1 MEHLALLVERAADRA
16 PITDIRAAGTE
27 VLRRRALRAPDD
39 RRHGRNLPASAS
51 SSGIAPAGFLPASA
65 SAGGGRPENE
75 SALPPGGY
83 APGDSMG
90 ESSQLRVGVVGA
102 GFLAETRARCW
113 RQVPS
118 AEIAGVVARR
128 RERAEDYAGRFDV
141 PVVFRDLDAMLE
153 SPDIDV
159 VDLCVPNSLH
169 REMTEA
175 AAGAG
180 KHVICTKPL
189 TAYTGQDLPESA
201 SDDEIAARDRSEM
214 LRVVEADARAMVQ
227 AAKQARV
234 QLLYGENWIHAPA
247 FRRARALLERADGV
261 LLEMRGGE
269 CHSGS
274 HSPYS
279 RVWRHTG
286 GGALIRLAAHP
297 VGAMLHLKRLEGLR
311 RRGEP
316 VRPAWVSADT
326 ADLSAVAGVSERELR
341 IAGGW
346 GEVENWGC
354 ATIGF
359 DDGSRAV
366 AWGGDHV
373 LGGMESAL
381 DLFASNCRLRLD
393 LSPNDMLRAYAPDG
407 GVFGDSYIMEKIDSG
422 AGWTTP
428 MPDED
433 WTSGQLGMCQAF
445 AGALLD
451 GERAESDG
459 ELGLEVVRV
468 LYAGYVAAVEG
479 KKVALTPASSEPG
492 SQAATKASDATQGGP
507 EVGLDLPAPL

>member
-1 MEHLALLVERAADRA
+1 M
-16 PITDIRAAGTE
+16 
-27 VLRRRALRAPDD
+27 
-39 RRHGRNLPASAS
+39 
-51 SSGIAPAGFLPASA
+51 
-65 SAGGGRPENE
+65 
-75 SALPPGGY
+75 
-83 APGDSMG
+83 GDVQ
-90 ESSQLRVGVVGA
+90 QLRIGIVGA

-113 RQVPS
+113 RQVRS
-118 AEIAGVVARR
+118 AGIAGVVARR
-128 RERAEDYAGRFDV
+128 RERAEDYARRFDV
-141 PVVFRDLDAMLE
+141 PVAFDDLDAMLA
-153 SPDIDV
+153 SPEIDV

-169 REMTEA
+169 REMTEEA
-175 AAGAG
+175 AAAG

-201 SDDEIAARDRSEM
+201 SDDQVAGRDRGDM
-214 LRVVEADARAMVQ
+214 LRVAEADAWAMVF
-227 AAKQARV
+227 AAKQAGV
-234 QLLYGENWIHAPA
+234 QLLYGENWIYAPA
-247 FRRARALLERADGV
+247 FRRALALLEQADAV

-297 VGAMLHLKRLEGLR
+297 VGAMLYLKRAEGLR
-311 RRGEP
+311 RRGKP
-316 VRPAWVSADT
+316 VTPIWVSAEI
-326 ADLSAVAGVSERELR
+326 ADLSAVDGVSESELR

-354 ATIGF
+354 LTIGF

-373 LGGMESAL
+373 LGGMESGL
-381 DLFASNCRLRLD
+381 DLFASNCRLRLN
-393 LSPNDMLRAYAPDG
+393 LSPNDMLRAYAPDRS
-407 GVFGDSYIMEKIDSG
+407 VFGDAYIMEKVDSG

-445 AGALLD
+445 AANLLD
-451 GERAESDG
+451 GEPAESDG
-459 ELGLEVVRV
+459 ELGLDVVRV
-468 LYAGYVAAVEG
+468 LYAAYVAAAEG
-479 KKVALTPASSEPG
+479 RR
-492 SQAATKASDATQGGP
+492 
-507 EVGLDLPAPL
+507 VGLGNSGSA

>member
-1 MEHLALLVERAADRA
+1 M
-16 PITDIRAAGTE
+16 GKS
-27 VLRRRALRAPDD
+27 
-39 RRHGRNLPASAS
+39 RH
-51 SSGIAPAGFLPASA
+51 
-65 SAGGGRPENE
+65 
-75 SALPPGGY
+75 
-83 APGDSMG
+83 
-90 ESSQLRVGVVGA
+90 LRVGIVGA

-113 RQVPS
+113 RQVRS
-118 AEIAGVVARR
+118 AGVAGVVARR
-128 RERAEDYAGRFDV
+128 RERAEAYAHRFDV
-141 PVVFRDLDAMLE
+141 PAVFDDLDAMLE
-153 SPDIDV
+153 SPSIDV

-175 AAGAG
+175 AAAAG

-201 SDDEIAARDRSEM
+201 SDDEVAGRDRGEM
-214 LRVVEADARAMVQ
+214 LRVAERDARAMVEAARQ
-227 AAKQARV
+227 AGV
-234 QLLYGENWIHAPA
+234 QLLYGENWIYAPA
-247 FRRARALLERADGV
+247 FRRAQALLEQADGV

-279 RVWRHTG
+279 RIWRHTG

-297 VGAMLHLKRLEGLR
+297 VGAMLHLKRVEGLR

-316 VRPAWVSADT
+316 VRPAWVTAET
-326 ADLSAVAGVSERELR
+326 ADLSAVAGLSEDQLR
-341 IAGGW
+341 IAGEW

-354 ATIGF
+354 AVIGF

-373 LGGMESAL
+373 LGGMESGL
-381 DLFASNCRLRLD
+381 DLFASNCRLRLN
-393 LSPNDMLRAYAPDG
+393 LSPNDMLRAYTPDG
-407 GVFGDSYIMEKIDSG
+407 SVFGDAYIMEKIDSG

-445 AGALLD
+445 AAALLN
-451 GERAESDG
+451 GEPAESDG
-459 ELGLEVVRV
+459 ALGLEVVRV
-468 LYAGYVAAVEG
+468 LYAAYVAAAEG
-479 KKVALTPASSEPG
+479 RRVDCRET
-492 SQAATKASDATQGGP
+492 
-507 EVGLDLPAPL
+507 

>member
-1 MEHLALLVERAADRA
+1 M
-16 PITDIRAAGTE
+16 
-27 VLRRRALRAPDD
+27 
-39 RRHGRNLPASAS
+39 
-51 SSGIAPAGFLPASA
+51 
-65 SAGGGRPENE
+65 GGSRELG
-75 SALPPGGY
+75 
-83 APGDSMG
+83 
-90 ESSQLRVGVVGA
+90 VGVVGA

-113 RQVPS
+113 KQVVS
-118 AEIAGVVARR
+118 ARVAGVASRR
-128 RERAEDYAGRFDV
+128 RERAEDYARRFGV
-141 PVVFRDLDAMLE
+141 PAAFDDLDAMLA
-153 SPDIDV
+153 SSDIDV

-175 AAGAG
+175 AAAAG

-189 TAYTGQDLPESA
+189 TAYTGQDLPASA
-201 SDDEIAARDRSEM
+201 GDEEVAGRDRGEM
-214 LRVVEADARAMVQ
+214 LRVAEADARAMVE
-227 AAKQARV
+227 AAKQAGV
-234 QLLYGENWIHAPA
+234 QLLYGENWIYAPA
-247 FRRARALLERADGV
+247 FRRALGLLEKADAV

-297 VGAMLHLKRLEGLR
+297 VGAMLHLKRAEGLR
-311 RRGEP
+311 RRGNP
-316 VRPAWVSADT
+316 VRPVWVSAET
-326 ADLSAVAGVSERELR
+326 ADLSAVAGLAPEDLR
-341 IAGGW
+341 IAGEW

-373 LGGMESAL
+373 LGGMESGL
-381 DLFASNCRLRLD
+381 DLFASNCRLRLN
-393 LSPNDMLRAYAPDG
+393 LSPNDMLRAYAPDE
-407 GVFGDSYIMEKIDSG
+407 GVFGDAYVMEKIDSG

-445 AGALLD
+445 AANLLSGRPAD
-451 GERAESDG
+451 SDG

-468 LYAGYVAAVEG
+468 LYSAYASAAEG
-479 KKVALTPASSEPG
+479 RRIRLRRP
-492 SQAATKASDATQGGP
+492 
-507 EVGLDLPAPL
+507 

>member
-1 MEHLALLVERAADRA
+1 M
-16 PITDIRAAGTE
+16 
-27 VLRRRALRAPDD
+27 
-39 RRHGRNLPASAS
+39 
-51 SSGIAPAGFLPASA
+51 
-65 SAGGGRPENE
+65 
-75 SALPPGGY
+75 
-83 APGDSMG
+83 
-90 ESSQLRVGVVGA
+90 RVGVVGA

-113 RQVPS
+113 RQVRS
-118 AEIAGVVARR
+118 VELAGVVARR

-141 PVVFRDLDAMLE
+141 PVVFNEIEAMLE
-153 SPDIDV
+153 APSIDV
-159 VDLCVPNSLH
+159 VDLCVPNRLH

-175 AAGAG
+175 AAEAR

-189 TAYTGQDLPESA
+189 TAYTGQDLPQDA
-201 SDDEIAARDRSEM
+201 SDSEVAGRDRREM
-214 LRVVEADARAMVQ
+214 LRVAEADARAMVE
-227 AAKQARV
+227 AARRAGVR
-234 QLLYGENWIHAPA
+234 LLYGENWIFAPA
-247 FRRARALLERADGV
+247 FRRAQALLERADGV

-297 VGAMLHLKRLEGLR
+297 VGAMLHLKRLEGRR

-316 VRPAWVSADT
+316 VRPAWVSAET

-373 LGGMESAL
+373 LGGMESVL
-381 DLFASNCRLRLD
+381 DLFASNCRLRLN
-393 LSPNDMLRAYAPDG
+393 LSPNDMLGAYAPDG
-407 GVFGDSYIMEKIDSG
+407 EVFGDSYIMEKIDSG

-445 AGALLD
+445 AAALID
-451 GERAESDG
+451 GEPAESDG

-468 LYAGYVAAVEG
+468 LYAAYV
-479 KKVALTPASSEPG
+479 S
-492 SQAATKASDATQGGP
+492 AATGRRVELRGVLRGEYS
-507 EVGLDLPAPL
+507 

>member
-1 MEHLALLVERAADRA
+1 M
-16 PITDIRAAGTE
+16 T
-27 VLRRRALRAPDD
+27 
-39 RRHGRNLPASAS
+39 ASRKLHV
-51 SSGIAPAGFLPASA
+51 GI
-65 SAGGGRPENE
+65 
-75 SALPPGGY
+75 
-83 APGDSMG
+83 
-90 ESSQLRVGVVGA
+90 VGA

-113 RQVPS
+113 RQVRS
-118 AEIAGVVARR
+118 AGIAGAVARR
-128 RERAEDYAGRFDV
+128 RERAEAYAQRFDV
-141 PVVFRDLDAMLE
+141 PAVFDDLDAMVA
-153 SPDIDV
+153 SASIDV

-175 AAGAG
+175 AAAAG

-189 TAYTGQDLPESA
+189 TAYTGQDLPVSA
-201 SDDEIAARDRSEM
+201 TNEEVAGRDRGEM
-214 LRVVEADARAMVQ
+214 LRIAERDARAMVEAARQ
-227 AAKQARV
+227 AGV
-234 QLLYGENWIHAPA
+234 QLLYGENWIYAPA
-247 FRRARALLERADGV
+247 FRRARTLLEQAAGV

-297 VGAMLHLKRLEGLR
+297 VGAMLHLKRVEGLR
-311 RRGEP
+311 RNGKP
-316 VRPAWVSADT
+316 VRPAWVTAET
-326 ADLSAVAGVSERELR
+326 ADLSAVVGLSEDQLR
-341 IAGGW
+341 IAGEW

-354 ATIGF
+354 VVIGF

-373 LGGMESAL
+373 LGGMESSL
-381 DLFASNCRLRLD
+381 DLFASNCRLRLS
-393 LSPNDMLRAYAPDG
+393 LSPNDMLRAYAPDSS
-407 GVFGDSYIMEKIDSG
+407 VFGDAYIMEKIDSG

-445 AGALLD
+445 AAALLS
-451 GERAESDG
+451 GEPTESDG

-468 LYAGYVAAVEG
+468 LYAAYVAAAQGRRVEF
-479 KKVALTPASSEPG
+479 A
-492 SQAATKASDATQGGP
+492 
-507 EVGLDLPAPL
+507 

>member
-1 MEHLALLVERAADRA
+1 M
-16 PITDIRAAGTE
+16 
-27 VLRRRALRAPDD
+27 RR
-39 RRHGRNLPASAS
+39 
-51 SSGIAPAGFLPASA
+51 
-65 SAGGGRPENE
+65 
-75 SALPPGGY
+75 Y
-83 APGDSMG
+83 APRESMG
-90 ESSQLRVGVVGA
+90 ESRQLRVGIVGA

-113 RQVPS
+113 KQVVS
-118 AEIAGVVARR
+118 ARVAGVASRR
-128 RERAEDYAGRFDV
+128 REHAEYYARRFDV
-141 PVVFRDLDAMLE
+141 PAVFDDLDAMLAD
-153 SPDIDV
+153 PLIDV

-169 REMTEA
+169 REMTA
-175 AAGAG
+175 AAAAAG

-189 TAYTGQDLPESA
+189 TAYTGQDLPEDA
-201 SDDEIAARDRSEM
+201 SDADVAGRDRREM
-214 LRVVEADARAMVQ
+214 MRVAEADARAMVE
-227 AAKQARV
+227 AAKRAGV
-234 QLLYGENWIHAPA
+234 QLLYGENWIYAPA
-247 FRRARALLERADGV
+247 FRRALGLLEKADAV

-297 VGAMLHLKRLEGLR
+297 LGAMLHLKRVEGLR
-311 RRGEP
+311 RSGKP
-316 VRPAWVSADT
+316 VRPAWVSAET
-326 ADLSAVAGVSERELR
+326 ADLSAVAGIAADELR

-354 ATIGF
+354 AVIGF

-373 LGGMESAL
+373 LGGMESGL
-381 DLFASNCRLRLD
+381 DLFASNCRLRLS
-393 LSPNDMLRAYAPDG
+393 LSPNDMLRAYTPNG
-407 GVFGDSYIMEKIDSG
+407 SVFDDAYIMEKIDSG

-445 AGALLD
+445 AANLLD
-451 GERAESDG
+451 GETAESDG

-468 LYAGYVAAVEG
+468 LYAAYVASAEG
-479 KKVALTPASSEPG
+479 RRF
-492 SQAATKASDATQGGP
+492 
-507 EVGLDLPAPL
+507 DLEELEEKMK

>member
-1 MEHLALLVERAADRA
+1 M
-16 PITDIRAAGTE
+16 GT
-27 VLRRRALRAPDD
+27 
-39 RRHGRNLPASAS
+39 SK
-51 SSGIAPAGFLPASA
+51 
-65 SAGGGRPENE
+65 
-75 SALPPGGY
+75 
-83 APGDSMG
+83 
-90 ESSQLRVGVVGA
+90 QLRVGIVGA

-113 RQVPS
+113 RQVVS
-118 AEIAGVVARR
+118 AQVAGVASRR
-128 RERAEDYAGRFDV
+128 RERAEEYARSFGVPAVFD
-141 PVVFRDLDAMLE
+141 DLDAMLA

-175 AAGAG
+175 AAAAG

-189 TAYTGQDLPESA
+189 TAYTGQDLPADA
-201 SDDEIAARDRSEM
+201 SDGEVAARDRREM
-214 LRVVEADARAMVQ
+214 LRVAEADARAMVV
-227 AAKQARV
+227 AAARAGV
-234 QLLYGENWIHAPA
+234 QLLYGENWIYAPA
-247 FRRARALLERADGV
+247 FRRALGLLEKADAV

-297 VGAMLHLKRLEGLR
+297 VGAMLHLKRAEGLR
-311 RRGEP
+311 RTGAP

-326 ADLSAVAGVSERELR
+326 ADLSAVAGVPADELR
-341 IAGGW
+341 IAGEW

-354 ATIGF
+354 LTIGF

-373 LGGMESAL
+373 LGGMESSL
-381 DLFASNCRLRLD
+381 DLFASNCRLRLS

-407 GVFGDSYIMEKIDSG
+407 GVFGDAYIMEKIDSG

-445 AGALLD
+445 AANLLG
-451 GERAESDG
+451 GETAESDG
-459 ELGLEVVRV
+459 ELGLEVVRA
-468 LYAGYVAAVEG
+468 LYGAYVAAAEG
-479 KKVALTPASSEPG
+479 G
-492 SQAATKASDATQGGP
+492 RF
-507 EVGLDLPAPL
+507 PLA

>member
-1 MEHLALLVERAADRA
+1 MADSQHLHV
-16 PITDIRAAGTE
+16 
-27 VLRRRALRAPDD
+27 
-39 RRHGRNLPASAS
+39 
-51 SSGIAPAGFLPASA
+51 GI
-65 SAGGGRPENE
+65 
-75 SALPPGGY
+75 
-83 APGDSMG
+83 
-90 ESSQLRVGVVGA
+90 VGA

-113 RQVPS
+113 RQVRS
-118 AEIAGVVARR
+118 AGVAGVVARR
-128 RERAEDYAGRFDV
+128 RERAEAYALRFDV
-141 PVVFRDLDAMLE
+141 PAVFDDLDAMLE
-153 SPDIDV
+153 SPSIDV

-175 AAGAG
+175 AAAAG

-201 SDDEIAARDRSEM
+201 SDAEVAGRDRGEM
-214 LRVVEADARAMVQ
+214 LRVAERDARAMVEAARQ
-227 AAKQARV
+227 AGV
-234 QLLYGENWIHAPA
+234 QLLYGENWIYAPA
-247 FRRARALLERADGV
+247 FRRAQALLEQADAV

-297 VGAMLHLKRLEGLR
+297 VGAMLHLKRVEGLR
-311 RRGEP
+311 RRGKP
-316 VRPAWVSADT
+316 VRPAWVNAET
-326 ADLSAVAGVSERELR
+326 ADLSAVAGVPKEELR
-341 IAGGW
+341 IAGEW

-354 ATIGF
+354 AVIGF

-373 LGGMESAL
+373 LGGMESGL
-381 DLFASNCRLRLD
+381 DLFASNCRLRLN

-407 GVFGDSYIMEKIDSG
+407 SVFGDAYIMEKIDSG

-445 AGALLD
+445 AAALLN
-451 GERAESDG
+451 GEPAESDG
-459 ELGLEVVRV
+459 ELGLEVVRL
-468 LYAGYVAAVEG
+468 LYAAYVAAAEG
-479 KKVALTPASSEPG
+479 RRVDRRET
-492 SQAATKASDATQGGP
+492 
-507 EVGLDLPAPL
+507 

>member
-1 MEHLALLVERAADRA
+1 
-16 PITDIRAAGTE
+16 
-27 VLRRRALRAPDD
+27 
-39 RRHGRNLPASAS
+39 
-51 SSGIAPAGFLPASA
+51 
-65 SAGGGRPENE
+65 
-75 SALPPGGY
+75 
-83 APGDSMG
+83 MG
-90 ESSQLRVGVVGA
+90 ESQQLHVGIVGA

-113 RQVPS
+113 RQVRS
-118 AEIAGVVARR
+118 AGIAGAVARR
-128 RERAEDYAGRFDV
+128 RERAEAYARRFDV
-141 PVVFRDLDAMLE
+141 PAVFGDLDAMLA
-153 SPDIDV
+153 SPSIDV

-175 AAGAG
+175 AAAAG

-201 SDDEIAARDRSEM
+201 SDEEVAGRDRGEM
-214 LRVVEADARAMVQ
+214 LRVAEEDARAMVEAARQ
-227 AAKQARV
+227 AGVR
-234 QLLYGENWIHAPA
+234 LLYGENWIYAPA
-247 FRRARALLERADGV
+247 FRRAQALLEQADAV

-297 VGAMLHLKRLEGLR
+297 VGAMLHLKRVEGLR
-311 RRGEP
+311 RRGKP
-316 VRPAWVSADT
+316 VRPAWVTAET
-326 ADLSAVAGVSERELR
+326 ADLSAVAGVSEGELR
-341 IAGGW
+341 IAGEW

-354 ATIGF
+354 AVIGF

-373 LGGMESAL
+373 LGGMESSL
-381 DLFASNCRLRLD
+381 DLFASNCRLRMN

-407 GVFGDSYIMEKIDSG
+407 GVFGDAYIMEKIDSG
-422 AGWTTP
+422 AGWSTP

-445 AGALLD
+445 AAALLS
-451 GERAESDG
+451 GEPTESDG
-459 ELGLEVVRV
+459 KLGLEVVRV
-468 LYAGYVAAVEG
+468 LYAAYVAAAEG
-479 KKVALTPASSEPG
+479 RRFDLRCSKSG
-492 SQAATKASDATQGGP
+492 DATLSP
-507 EVGLDLPAPL
+507 

>member
-1 MEHLALLVERAADRA
+1 M
-16 PITDIRAAGTE
+16 
-27 VLRRRALRAPDD
+27 
-39 RRHGRNLPASAS
+39 
-51 SSGIAPAGFLPASA
+51 
-65 SAGGGRPENE
+65 GGSRELG
-75 SALPPGGY
+75 
-83 APGDSMG
+83 
-90 ESSQLRVGVVGA
+90 VGVVGA

-113 RQVPS
+113 RQVVS
-118 AEIAGVVARR
+118 ARVAGVASRR
-128 RERAEDYAGRFDV
+128 RERAGDYARRFDV
-141 PVVFRDLDAMLE
+141 PLAFDGLDAMLA

-175 AAGAG
+175 AAAAG

-189 TAYTGQDLPESA
+189 TAYTGQDLPEDA
-201 SDDEIAARDRSEM
+201 TDAEVAGRDRGEM
-214 LRVVEADARAMVQ
+214 LRVAEADARAMVE
-227 AAKQARV
+227 AAKRAGV
-234 QLLYGENWIHAPA
+234 QLLYGENWIYAPA
-247 FRRARALLERADGV
+247 FRRALGLLEKADSV

-297 VGAMLHLKRLEGLR
+297 VGAMLHLKRAEGLR
-311 RRGEP
+311 RRGKP
-316 VRPAWVSADT
+316 VRPAWVGAET
-326 ADLSAVAGVSERELR
+326 ADLSAVEGLAPEELR
-341 IAGGW
+341 VAGEW

-373 LGGMESAL
+373 LGGMESGL
-381 DLFASNCRLRLD
+381 DLFASNCRLRLN
-393 LSPNDMLRAYAPDG
+393 LSPNDMLRAYAPDAS
-407 GVFGDSYIMEKIDSG
+407 VFGDAYVMEKIDSG

-433 WTSGQLGMCQAF
+433 WTSGQLGMLQAF
-445 AGALLD
+445 AANLLG
-451 GERAESDG
+451 GESAESAG

-468 LYAGYVAAVEG
+468 LYGAYVAAAEG
-479 KKVALTPASSEPG
+479 RRFCL
-492 SQAATKASDATQGGP
+492 
-507 EVGLDLPAPL
+507 

>member
-1 MEHLALLVERAADRA
+1 MVDSQHLQV
-16 PITDIRAAGTE
+16 
-27 VLRRRALRAPDD
+27 
-39 RRHGRNLPASAS
+39 
-51 SSGIAPAGFLPASA
+51 GI
-65 SAGGGRPENE
+65 
-75 SALPPGGY
+75 
-83 APGDSMG
+83 
-90 ESSQLRVGVVGA
+90 VGA

-113 RQVPS
+113 RQVRS
-118 AEIAGVVARR
+118 ASIGGVASRR
-128 RERAEDYAGRFDV
+128 PERAEAYAHRFSV
-141 PVVFRDLDAMLE
+141 PALFDDLDAMLA
-153 SPDIDV
+153 SPSIDV

-175 AAGAG
+175 AAAAG

-201 SDDEIAARDRSEM
+201 SNEEVAGRDRGEM
-214 LRVVEADARAMVQ
+214 LRVAERDARAMVE
-227 AAKQARV
+227 AAKQAGV
-234 QLLYGENWIHAPA
+234 QLLYGENWIYAPA
-247 FRRARALLERADGV
+247 FRRAQALLEQADGV

-297 VGAMLHLKRLEGLR
+297 VGAMLHLKRVEGLR
-311 RRGEP
+311 RRGKP
-316 VRPAWVSADT
+316 VRPAWVIAET
-326 ADLSAVAGVSERELR
+326 ADLSAVAGLSEEELR
-341 IAGGW
+341 IAAGW
-346 GEVENWGC
+346 GEVENWAC
-354 ATIGF
+354 VTMGF

-373 LGGMESAL
+373 LGGMESGL
-381 DLFASNCRLRLD
+381 DLFASNCRLRLN

-407 GVFGDSYIMEKIDSG
+407 SVFGDAYIMEKVDSG

-445 AGALLD
+445 AAALLN
-451 GERAESDG
+451 GEPAESDG
-459 ELGLEVVRV
+459 ELGLEVVRL
-468 LYAGYVAAVEG
+468 LYAAYVAAAEGRRVEW
-479 KKVALTPASSEPG
+479 SEG
-492 SQAATKASDATQGGP
+492 DVRT
-507 EVGLDLPAPL
+507 

>member
-1 MEHLALLVERAADRA
+1 
-16 PITDIRAAGTE
+16 
-27 VLRRRALRAPDD
+27 
-39 RRHGRNLPASAS
+39 
-51 SSGIAPAGFLPASA
+51 
-65 SAGGGRPENE
+65 
-75 SALPPGGY
+75 
-83 APGDSMG
+83 MG
-90 ESSQLRVGVVGA
+90 KSQQLRVGIVGA

-113 RQVPS
+113 RQVRS
-118 AEIAGVVARR
+118 ADVAGVVARR
-128 RERAEDYAGRFDV
+128 RERAEAYAQRFDV
-141 PVVFRDLDAMLE
+141 PAVFDDLDAMLE
-153 SPDIDV
+153 SPSIDV

-175 AAGAG
+175 AAAAG

-201 SDDEIAARDRSEM
+201 SDDEVAGRDRGEM
-214 LRVVEADARAMVQ
+214 LRVAERDARAMVDAARQ
-227 AAKQARV
+227 AGV
-234 QLLYGENWIHAPA
+234 QLLYGENWIYAPA
-247 FRRARALLERADGV
+247 FRRAQALLEQADGV

-279 RVWRHTG
+279 RIWRHTG

-297 VGAMLHLKRLEGLR
+297 VGAMLHLKRVEGLR
-311 RRGEP
+311 RRGKP
-316 VRPAWVSADT
+316 VRPAWVNAET
-326 ADLSAVAGVSERELR
+326 ADLSAVAGVPKEELR
-341 IAGGW
+341 IAGEW

-354 ATIGF
+354 AVIGF

-373 LGGMESAL
+373 LGGMESGL
-381 DLFASNCRLRLD
+381 DLFASNCRLRLN
-393 LSPNDMLRAYAPDG
+393 LSPNDMLRAYTPDG
-407 GVFGDSYIMEKIDSG
+407 SVFGDAYIMEKIDSG

-445 AGALLD
+445 AAALLN
-451 GERAESDG
+451 GEPAESDG

-468 LYAGYVAAVEG
+468 LYAAYVAAAEG
-479 KKVALTPASSEPG
+479 RRVDCRET
-492 SQAATKASDATQGGP
+492 
-507 EVGLDLPAPL
+507 

>member
-1 MEHLALLVERAADRA
+1 M
-16 PITDIRAAGTE
+16 GT
-27 VLRRRALRAPDD
+27 
-39 RRHGRNLPASAS
+39 SK
-51 SSGIAPAGFLPASA
+51 
-65 SAGGGRPENE
+65 
-75 SALPPGGY
+75 
-83 APGDSMG
+83 
-90 ESSQLRVGVVGA
+90 QLRVGIVGA

-113 RQVPS
+113 KQVVS
-118 AEIAGVVARR
+118 ARVAGVASRR
-128 RERAEDYAGRFDV
+128 RERAEEYARRFDV
-141 PVVFRDLDAMLE
+141 PAAFDDLDAMLA

-175 AAGAG
+175 AAAAG

-189 TAYTGQDLPESA
+189 TAYTGQDLPADARDGEV
-201 SDDEIAARDRSEM
+201 AARDRREM
-214 LRVVEADARAMVQ
+214 LRVAEADARAMVG
-227 AAKQARV
+227 AAVRAGV
-234 QLLYGENWIHAPA
+234 QLLYGENWIYAPA
-247 FRRARALLERADGV
+247 FRRALGLLEKADAV

-297 VGAMLHLKRLEGLR
+297 VGAMLHLKRAEGLR
-311 RRGEP
+311 RTGAP
-316 VRPAWVSADT
+316 IRPAWVSADT
-326 ADLSAVAGVSERELR
+326 ADLSAVAGVPADELR

-354 ATIGF
+354 LTIGF

-373 LGGMESAL
+373 LGGMESGL
-381 DLFASNCRLRLD
+381 DLFASNCRLRLS
-393 LSPNDMLRAYAPDG
+393 LSPNDMLGAYAPDG

-445 AGALLD
+445 AANLLG
-451 GERAESDG
+451 GETAESDG

-468 LYAGYVAAVEG
+468 LYGAYVAAAEG
-479 KKVALTPASSEPG
+479 RRF
-492 SQAATKASDATQGGP
+492 
-507 EVGLDLPAPL
+507 PLA